1 MLLSLL
7 QSGSGDA
14 QDPSAPSTEAVYP
27 TANLQEATE
36 EAETVAASSA
46 AASSKGP
53 WQSAAENNPVHAV
66 VLQHMCQ
73 LHLTPSTLMTSA
85 AACDLAQIS
94 RQPLHSTP
102 EVTLHEGSGQQR
114 PQARTHMPAAS
125 NPEGNSTQL
134 HQSSAVT
141 NTHAEAASTSSSP
154 DANTSFPPSDAHRTA
169 TSTLLSSATQ
179 LHPSTNF
186 PEPAVSHDVA
196 LQSSVTSSSPQ
207 GASGVRQAAHKR
219 LANPN
224 RQKLKQAASRQHEAT
239 AFRAVLQAAPA
250 VLQDMAVNIAEAASA
265 CYLAE
270 ARSGLQGKLLA

>member
-1 MLLSLL
+1 MLLRHL
-7 QSGSGDA
+7 QLGSGDA
-14 QDPSAPSTEAVYP
+14 QDSSAPSTEAVNP
-27 TANLQEATE
+27 ANLQEATE

-73 LHLTPSTLMTSA
+73 LHPTPSTLMTSA
-85 AACDLAQIS
+85 AACDPPQTS
-94 RQPLHSTP
+94 RQPLHSAS

-114 PQARTHMPAAS
+114 PQARAHIPAAS
-125 NPEGNSTQL
+125 KPEVNSTQL
-134 HQSSAVT
+134 RRSPAVT
-141 NTHAEAASTSSSP
+141 SIHAEATSTSSSP
-154 DANTSFPPSDAHRTA
+154 NANTSSPPSDAHRSA
-169 TSTLLSSATQ
+169 TPTVMSSATQ
-179 LHPSTNF
+179 PHPSSSF
-186 PEPAVSHDVA
+186 PEPAVPDDVA
-196 LQSSVTSSSPQ
+196 LQTSVTSSSPQ

-224 RQKLKQAASRQHEAT
+224 RQKLRQAASRQHEAT

>member
-1 MLLSLL
+1 MGVQQVVQLLLSRL

-14 QDPSAPSTEAVYP
+14 QDPSAPSTE
-27 TANLQEATE
+27 EI
-36 EAETVAASSA
+36 ETVNASSA

-73 LHLTPSTLMTSA
+73 LHPTHSTLMTSA
-85 AACDLAQIS
+85 AACDPAQTS
-94 RQPLHSTP
+94 RQPLHSAS

-114 PQARTHMPAAS
+114 SQARAHMPAAS
-125 NPEGNSTQL
+125 NREGNSTQL
-134 HQSSAVT
+134 HKSSAVT
-141 NTHAEAASTSSSP
+141 SIHAEAASISSSS
-154 DANTSFPPSDAHRTA
+154 DANTSFPSPVTHRTA
-169 TSTLLSSATQ
+169 APTELSSATQ
-179 LHPSTNF
+179 PHPSSSF

-196 LQSSVTSSSPQ
+196 LQTSVTNSSPQ
-207 GASGVRQAAHKR
+207 GTSGVRQAAHKR
-219 LANPN
+219 LATPN
-224 RQKLKQAASRQHEAT
+224 RQKLKQAASWQHEAA